1 MRKKKSRMNRDF
13 FFVDFYQDLTSSK
26 STSVASALL
35 PD

>member
-1 MRKKKSRMNRDF
+1 MRKKKIPDEPGF